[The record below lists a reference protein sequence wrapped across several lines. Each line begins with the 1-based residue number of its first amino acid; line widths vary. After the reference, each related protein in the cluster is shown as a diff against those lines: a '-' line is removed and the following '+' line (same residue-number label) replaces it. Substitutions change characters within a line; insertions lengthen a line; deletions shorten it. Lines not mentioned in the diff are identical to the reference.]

1 MKPPFKSSATIQH
14 SPAAATDRKRPVNLP
29 TNYLQQFTDL
39 IKELMYENS
48 SIQPPGRGKQ
58 ATYCYAP
65 SKDV

>member
-39 IKELMYENS
+39 IQK
-48 SIQPPGRGKQ
+48 
-58 ATYCYAP
+58 
-65 SKDV
+65 